1 MSFLF
6 WNKKKDKDKPTTANQ
21 VSKVA
26 VSQIIPN
33 RFQPRQVFSQQKISE
48 LAETIKEHGLLQPI
62 VLREY
67 EPQKYEIIA
76 GERRFRAVRYLGWE
90 EVDAIVKQMD
100 DTEAASMAVIEN
112 LQREGLTSIEEAQ
125 AYQHLLELNHLTQTQ
140 LADQLGKSQSFIA
153 NKLRLL
159 KLSEPVQESILKRQI
174 SERHGRALLKLNE
187 EQQVQMVQEII
198 KNHLSVKETENQV
211 ADFKMPCMHPKRSKI
226 KPTINADRA
235 LTTIEKSVKTIQ
247 KKGLAIKVQREKANN
262 VEKVIIEIPLNNK
275 EEKK

>member
-33 RFQPRQVFSQQKISE
+33 RFQPRQVFSQQKIAE

-159 KLSEPVQESILKRQI
+159 KLSEPVQKSILKRQI

-211 ADFKMPCMHPKRSKI
+211 ADFKMPRMRPKKSKI

-247 KKGLAIKVQREKANN
+247 KKGLAIKVQKEKANN
-262 VEKVIIEIPLNNK
+262 VEKVIIEIPLNK